1 MISVDTVNTVS
12 KNENQITDIYA
23 GAQPEIFQGTVLNKL
38 KPG

>member
-1 MISVDTVNTVS
+1 MISVDAVNSVPI
-12 KNENQITDIYA
+12 NENQITYIYA